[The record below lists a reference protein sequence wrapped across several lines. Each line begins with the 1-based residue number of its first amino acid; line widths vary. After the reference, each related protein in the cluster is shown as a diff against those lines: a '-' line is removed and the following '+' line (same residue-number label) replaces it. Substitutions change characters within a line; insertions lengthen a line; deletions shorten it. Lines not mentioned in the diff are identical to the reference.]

1 MSSLS
6 APHLPE
12 ALLSHGPG
20 ASHSSQG
27 HQLAPGPGLRACQG
41 RAKLSTPWGQE
52 VLRPPLQSPEGRLWP

>member
-1 MSSLS
+1 MEQDGVSSLS

-12 ALLSHGPG
+12 ALLSQGPG

-41 RAKLSTPWGQE
+41 PAKLSTPG
-52 VLRPPLQSPEGRLWP
+52 GRKS